1 MSLLKTFLSGVRVL
15 DLSRHLPGP
24 LCTLYLADMGAEV
37 IKIEPP
43 QGDEIRALGPRDA
56 EGRPVF
62 FEAINAGKST
72 RRMNL
77 RDAEARQAFFE
88 LVRTA
93 DVLVESFRP
102 GVLDRLGI
110 DYDTLKKLNPG
121 LILCSLNGFGT
132 GNANEKRAGHDNT
145 FLALAGVLDRN
156 TGTDGRP
163 LFFEPPI
170 ADCAASLTAT
180 ISILGA
186 LRMRDRSGEGCQLE
200 VALSDAVMPLQMLQV
215 AEMEAAGVTPT
226 ADNGLFSGGTAY
238 YQSYATSDGRH
249 IALGAVESKF
259 WLAFCNAAQRPD
271 WIDRQHEPRPQKH
284 LIAELR
290 DLFASISF
298 DEAKSRFESIDCCFA
313 PVLDLR
319 EALAS
324 EHVQSRGLIQR
335 GPDGR
340 KQVLFPVK
348 VNGEA
353 PSLRA
358 PVRDEDAMQDGKQP
372 RSTSTDSRIGM
383 PCEQGLTQASG
394 D

>member
-43 QGDEIRALGPRDA
+43 QGDEIRVLGPRDTD
-56 EGRPVF
+56 GRPVF
-62 FEAINAGKST
+62 FETINAGKST
-72 RRMNL
+72 RRMDL
-77 RDAEARQAFFE
+77 KDAEARQAFFE
-88 LVRTA
+88 LIRTA

-110 DYDTLKKLNPG
+110 GYDTLKKLNPG

-156 TGTDGRP
+156 AGTDGRP
-163 LFFEPPI
+163 LFFEPPV
-170 ADCAASLTAT
+170 ADCAASLTSA

-200 VALSDAVMPLQMLQV
+200 VALADSVMPLQMLQV
-215 AEMEAAGVTPT
+215 AEMEATGVTPS

-249 IALGAVESKF
+249 VALGAVESKF
-259 WLAFCNAAQRPD
+259 WVAFCNAAHRPD

-290 DLFASISF
+290 DFFASLSF
-298 DEAKSRFESIDCCFA
+298 DEAKLRFESIDCCFA
-313 PVLDLR
+313 PILDLR
-319 EALAS
+319 EALES
-324 EHVQSRGLIQR
+324 EHIESRELIQR
-335 GPDGR
+335 GTDGR
-340 KQVLFPVK
+340 RQVLFPVK
-348 VNGEA
+348 VNGKP
-353 PSLRA
+353 PSLRM
-358 PVRDEDAMQDGKQP
+358 PVRDADETQDD
-372 RSTSTDSRIGM
+372 TSTDSR
-383 PCEQGLTQASG
+383 TTRASG
-394 D
+394 H

>member
-24 LCTLYLADMGAEV
+24 LCTLYLADLGAEV

-43 QGDEIRALGPRDA
+43 QGDEIRALGPKGVD
-56 EGRPVF
+56 GRPVY
-62 FEAINAGKST
+62 FETINAGKST

-77 RDAEARQAFFE
+77 RDAEVRKTF
-88 LVRTA
+88 LDMVRTA

-121 LILCSLNGFGT
+121 LIFCSLNGFGT

-156 TGTDGRP
+156 AGSDGRP
-163 LFFEPPI
+163 LSFEPPI

-186 LRMRDRSGEGCQLE
+186 LRMRDRTGEGCQLE

-215 AEMEAAGVTPT
+215 AEMEATGVTPS
-226 ADNGLFSGGTAY
+226 ADNGLFAGGTAY

-249 IALGAVESKF
+249 VVLGAVESKF
-259 WLAFCNAAQRPD
+259 WDAFCQAANRPD
-271 WIDRQHEPRPQKH
+271 WIDRQHEPRPQKQ
-284 LIAELR
+284 LITEVG
-290 DLFASISF
+290 DFFASLSF
-298 DEAKSRFESIDCCFA
+298 EEAKSRFESIDCCFA
-313 PVLDLR
+313 PVLDLH
-319 EALAS
+319 EALES

-335 GPDGR
+335 GPDGER
-340 KQVLFPVK
+340 QVLFPVK

-358 PVRDEDAMQDGKQP
+358 PVHEVA
-372 RSTSTDSRIGM
+372 
-383 PCEQGLTQASG
+383 
-394 D
+394 